1 MPLSIVVLLF
11 RCSFMRT
18 SRLSAATSPPVL
30 RSSWSYYVKRVG
42 FRVQSGPSVDQPAAN
57 ILSDTRT
64 LDVEA
69 NFTLRSIRVCISRR
83 PIQAGNHEMIIIPE
97 KKLTMQLTIV
107 NLNQLDTSRSRE
119 GCQILGI
126 LLCDRP

>member
-30 RSSWSYYVKRVG
+30 RSSWSYVKRVG
-42 FRVQSGPSVDQPAAN
+42 FRVESGPSVDQPAAN

-107 NLNQLDTSRSRE
+107 NLNQLDTS
-119 GCQILGI
+119 
-126 LLCDRP
+126 